1 MLIDRQMQDTRKGTR
16 MNAYDFDHCIYA
28 GDCTI
33 DFYRFCLKRKPA
45 LLRYLPRQ
53 LWGFLLFA
61 FGFMTKTA
69 FKERFFCF
77 LQGVDDRAE
86 ALELFWSTHK
96 EKIYS
101 WYIERRSEND
111 LVISASPEF
120 LLKPIC
126 ELLGVKHLIASRV
139 DPETGKFEGEN
150 CYGAEK
156 PRRLS
161 EELGISSVETFYS
174 DSLSDSPMAQIS
186 KTSFMVRKGELIP
199 WDEFHPSTLE
209 KAKRY
214 FFSFEFFRFLVIGC
228 INTLNGVVFSYL
240 FSRIMH
246 AQVAFWCGYLL
257 SLGISYLL
265 NSAITFHERLSFPK
279 MLRFYVSYIP
289 NFLIQNIVVFL
300 VHGVFGGTELTA
312 YILAAV
318 IGIPVTFILLK
329 LFAFRKK
336 KA

>member
-1 MLIDRQMQDTRKGTR
+1 

-45 LLRYLPRQ
+45 LLRYFPRQ
-53 LWGFLLFA
+53 IWGFLLFA
-61 FGFMTKTA
+61 FAFISKTE

-77 LQGVDDRAE
+77 LQGVDDLQN
-86 ALELFWSTHK
+86 ALDAFWATNK
-96 EKIYS
+96 EKICS
-101 WYIERRSEND
+101 WFFERRSDNE
-111 LVISASPEF
+111 LIISASPEF
-120 LLKPIC
+120 LLQPVC
-126 ELLGVKHLIASRV
+126 QMLGVKHLIASRV
-139 DPETGKFEGEN
+139 DPQTGKFTGEN

-156 PRRLS
+156 PKRLL
-161 EELGISSVETFYS
+161 EALGISAVETFYS
-174 DSLSDSPMAQIS
+174 DSLSDSPMAQIAQ
-186 KTSFMVRKGELIP
+186 TSYIVRKGELTP
-199 WDEFHPSTLE
+199 WSEFHLSALE

-214 FFSFEFFRFLVIGC
+214 FFSFEFFRFLVIGGV
-228 INTLNGVVFSYL
+228 NTLNGVVFSYL
-240 FSRIMH
+240 FSRVMH

-265 NSAITFHERLSFPK
+265 NSAITFHERLSVPK
-279 MLRFYVSYIP
+279 MLRFFVSYIP

-300 VHGVFGGTELTA
+300 VHGVFGGTELMA

-318 IGIPVTFILLK
+318 IGIPVTFVLLK

-336 KA
+336 KV

>member
-1 MLIDRQMQDTRKGTR
+1 

-45 LLRYLPRQ
+45 LLRYFPRQ
-53 LWGFLLFA
+53 IWGFLLFA
-61 FGFMTKTA
+61 FAFISKTE

-77 LQGVDDRAE
+77 LQGVDDLQN
-86 ALELFWSTHK
+86 ALDAFWATNK
-96 EKIYS
+96 EKIYG
-101 WYIERRSEND
+101 WFFERRSDNE
-111 LVISASPEF
+111 LIISASPEF
-120 LLKPIC
+120 LLQPVC
-126 ELLGVKHLIASRV
+126 QMLGVKHLIASRV
-139 DPETGKFEGEN
+139 DPQTGKFTGEN

-156 PRRLS
+156 PKRLL
-161 EELGISSVETFYS
+161 EALGISAVETFYS
-174 DSLSDSPMAQIS
+174 DSLSDSPMAQIAQ
-186 KTSFMVRKGELIP
+186 TSYIVRKGELTP
-199 WDEFHPSTLE
+199 WSEFHLSALE

-214 FFSFEFFRFLVIGC
+214 FFSFEFFRFLVIGGV
-228 INTLNGVVFSYL
+228 NTLNGVVFSYL
-240 FSRIMH
+240 FSRVMH

-265 NSAITFHERLSFPK
+265 NSAITFHERLSVPK
-279 MLRFYVSYIP
+279 MLRFFVSYIP

-300 VHGVFGGTELTA
+300 VHGVFGGTELMA

-318 IGIPVTFILLK
+318 IGIPVTFVLLK

-336 KA
+336 KV

>member
-1 MLIDRQMQDTRKGTR
+1 

-53 LWGFLLFA
+53 IWGFLLFA
-61 FGFMTKTA
+61 FAFISKTE

-77 LQGVDDRAE
+77 LQGVDDLQNTLDA
-86 ALELFWSTHK
+86 FWATHK
-96 EKIYS
+96 EKIYG
-101 WYIERRSEND
+101 WFFERRSDNE
-111 LVISASPEF
+111 LIISASPEF
-120 LLKPIC
+120 LLQPVC
-126 ELLGVKHLIASRV
+126 QALGVKQLIASRV
-139 DPETGKFEGEN
+139 DPKTGKFTGEN

-156 PRRLS
+156 PKRLA
-161 EELGISSVETFYS
+161 EETGIQSVETFYS
-174 DSLSDSPMAQIS
+174 DSLSDSPMAQIAQ
-186 KTSFMVRKGELIP
+186 TSYIVRKGELTP
-199 WDEFHPSTLE
+199 WNEFHLSALE

-228 INTLNGVVFSYL
+228 VNTLNGVVFSYL
-240 FSRIMH
+240 FSRVMH
-246 AQVAFWCGYLL
+246 AQVAFWCGYIL

-265 NSAITFHERLSFPK
+265 NSAITFHERLSLPK
-279 MLRFYVSYIP
+279 MLRFFVSYIP
-289 NFLIQNIVVFL
+289 NFLIQNVVVFL
-300 VHGVFGGTELTA
+300 VHGVFGGTELMA

>member
-1 MLIDRQMQDTRKGTR
+1 

-33 DFYRFCLKRKPA
+33 DFYRFCLRRKPA

-53 LWGFLLFA
+53 IWGFLLFA
-61 FGFMTKTA
+61 FAFISKTE

-77 LQGVDDRAE
+77 LQGVDDLQN
-86 ALELFWSTHK
+86 ALDAFWATNK
-96 EKIYS
+96 EKIYG
-101 WYIERRSEND
+101 WFFERRSDNE
-111 LVISASPEF
+111 LIISASPEF
-120 LLKPIC
+120 LLQPVC
-126 ELLGVKHLIASRV
+126 QMLGVKHLIASRV
-139 DPETGKFEGEN
+139 DPQTGKFAGEN

-156 PRRLS
+156 PKRLL
-161 EELGISSVETFYS
+161 EALGISAVETFYS
-174 DSLSDSPMAQIS
+174 DSLSDSPMAQIAQ
-186 KTSFMVRKGELIP
+186 TSYIVRKGELTP
-199 WDEFHPSTLE
+199 WSEFHLSALE

-214 FFSFEFFRFLVIGC
+214 FFSFEFFRFLVIGGV
-228 INTLNGVVFSYL
+228 NTLNGVVFSYL
-240 FSRIMH
+240 FSRVMH

-265 NSAITFHERLSFPK
+265 NSAITFHERLSVPK
-279 MLRFYVSYIP
+279 MLRFFVSYIP

-300 VHGVFGGTELTA
+300 VHGVFGGTELMA

-318 IGIPVTFILLK
+318 IGIPVTFVLLK

-336 KA
+336 KV

>member
-1 MLIDRQMQDTRKGTR
+1 

-45 LLRYLPRQ
+45 LLRYFPRQ
-53 LWGFLLFA
+53 IWGFLLFA
-61 FGFMTKTA
+61 FAFISKTE

-77 LQGVDDRAE
+77 LQGVDDLQN
-86 ALELFWSTHK
+86 ALDAFWATNK
-96 EKIYS
+96 EKIYG
-101 WYIERRSEND
+101 WFFERRSDNE
-111 LVISASPEF
+111 LIISASPEF
-120 LLKPIC
+120 LLQPVC
-126 ELLGVKHLIASRV
+126 QMLGVKHLIASRV
-139 DPETGKFEGEN
+139 DPQTGKFTGEN

-156 PRRLS
+156 PKRLL
-161 EELGISSVETFYS
+161 EALGISAVETFYS
-174 DSLSDSPMAQIS
+174 DSLSDSPMAQIAKES
-186 KTSFMVRKGELIP
+186 YIVRKGELTP
-199 WDEFHPSTLE
+199 WSEFHLSALE

-214 FFSFEFFRFLVIGC
+214 FFSFEFFRFLVIGGV
-228 INTLNGVVFSYL
+228 NTLNGVVFSYL
-240 FSRIMH
+240 FSRVMH

-265 NSAITFHERLSFPK
+265 NSAITFHERLSVPK
-279 MLRFYVSYIP
+279 MLRFFVSYIP

-300 VHGVFGGTELTA
+300 VHGVFGGTELMA

-318 IGIPVTFILLK
+318 IGIPVTFVLLK

-336 KA
+336 KV

>member
-1 MLIDRQMQDTRKGTR
+1 

-45 LLRYLPRQ
+45 LLRYFPRQ
-53 LWGFLLFA
+53 IWGFLLFA
-61 FGFMTKTA
+61 FAFISKTE

-77 LQGVDDRAE
+77 LQGVDDLQN
-86 ALELFWSTHK
+86 ALDAFWSTNK
-96 EKIYS
+96 EKIYG
-101 WYIERRSEND
+101 WFFERRSDNE
-111 LVISASPEF
+111 LIISASPEF
-120 LLKPIC
+120 LLQPVC
-126 ELLGVKHLIASRV
+126 QMLGVKHLIASRV
-139 DPETGKFEGEN
+139 DPQTGKFTGEN

-156 PRRLS
+156 PKRLL
-161 EELGISSVETFYS
+161 EALGISAVETFYS
-174 DSLSDSPMAQIS
+174 DSLSDSPMAQIAQ
-186 KTSFMVRKGELIP
+186 TSYIVRKGELTP
-199 WDEFHPSTLE
+199 WSEFHLSALE

-214 FFSFEFFRFLVIGC
+214 FFSFEFFRFLVIGGV
-228 INTLNGVVFSYL
+228 NTLNGVVFSYL
-240 FSRIMH
+240 FSRVMH

-265 NSAITFHERLSFPK
+265 NSAITFHERLSVPK
-279 MLRFYVSYIP
+279 MLRFFVSYIP

-300 VHGVFGGTELTA
+300 VHGVFGGTELMA

-318 IGIPVTFILLK
+318 IGIPVTFVLLK

-336 KA
+336 KV

>member
-1 MLIDRQMQDTRKGTR
+1 

-33 DFYRFCLKRKPA
+33 DFYRYCLKKNTA

-53 LWGFLLFA
+53 IWGLVLYA
-61 FGFMTKTA
+61 FGFIQKTA

-77 LQGVDDRAE
+77 LQGLEDRDTLIA
-86 ALELFWSTHK
+86 AFWATHK
-96 EKIYS
+96 EKIYG
-101 WYIERRSEND
+101 WYLERQNEND
-111 LVISASPEF
+111 LIISASPEF

-126 ELLGVKHLIASRV
+126 DILGGKHLIASRV
-139 DPETGKFEGEN
+139 DPETGCFSGEN
-150 CYGAEK
+150 NYGAEK
-156 PRRLS
+156 PRRLMADMG
-161 EELGISSVETFYS
+161 LDSVDSFYS
-174 DSLSDSPMAQIS
+174 DSLSDSPMAQIA
-186 KTSFMVRKGELIP
+186 KMSFMVRHGVLTP
-199 WDEFHPSTLE
+199 WSEFHPSAME
-209 KAKRY
+209 KAKRQ

-240 FSRIMH
+240 FSRILP
-246 AQVAFWCGYLL
+246 AQVAFWCGYIL

-279 MLRFYVSYIP
+279 MLRFFVSYIP
-289 NFLIQNIVVFL
+289 NFLIQNVVVFL
-300 VHGVFGGTELTA
+300 VHGVFGGTELLA

-318 IGIPVTFILLK
+318 IGIPVTFLILK

>member
-1 MLIDRQMQDTRKGTR
+1 

-53 LWGFLLFA
+53 IWGFLLFA
-61 FGFMTKTA
+61 FAFISKTE

-77 LQGVDDRAE
+77 LQGVDDLQN
-86 ALELFWSTHK
+86 ALDAFWATNK
-96 EKIYS
+96 EKIYG
-101 WYIERRSEND
+101 WFFERRSDNE
-111 LVISASPEF
+111 LIISASPEF
-120 LLKPIC
+120 LLQPVC
-126 ELLGVKHLIASRV
+126 QMLGVKHLIASRV
-139 DPETGKFEGEN
+139 DPQTGKFTGEN

-156 PRRLS
+156 PKRLL
-161 EELGISSVETFYS
+161 EALGISAVETFYS
-174 DSLSDSPMAQIS
+174 DSLSDSPMAQIAQ
-186 KTSFMVRKGELIP
+186 TSYIVRKGELTP
-199 WDEFHPSTLE
+199 WSEFHLSALE

-214 FFSFEFFRFLVIGC
+214 FFSFEFFRFLVIGGV
-228 INTLNGVVFSYL
+228 NTLNGVVFSYL
-240 FSRIMH
+240 FSRVMH

-265 NSAITFHERLSFPK
+265 NSAITFHERLSVPK
-279 MLRFYVSYIP
+279 MLRFFVSYIP

-300 VHGVFGGTELTA
+300 VHGVFGGTELMA

-318 IGIPVTFILLK
+318 IGIPVTFVLLK

-336 KA
+336 KV

>member
-1 MLIDRQMQDTRKGTR
+1 

-45 LLRYLPRQ
+45 LLRYFPRQ
-53 LWGFLLFA
+53 IWGFLLFA
-61 FGFMTKTA
+61 FAFISKTE

-77 LQGVDDRAE
+77 LQGVDDLQN
-86 ALELFWSTHK
+86 ALDAFWATNK
-96 EKIYS
+96 EKIYG
-101 WYIERRSEND
+101 WFFERRSDNE
-111 LVISASPEF
+111 LIISASPEF
-120 LLKPIC
+120 LLQPVC
-126 ELLGVKHLIASRV
+126 QMLGVKHLIASRV
-139 DPETGKFEGEN
+139 DPQTGKFTGEN

-156 PRRLS
+156 PKRLI
-161 EELGISSVETFYS
+161 EALGISAVETFYS
-174 DSLSDSPMAQIS
+174 DSLSDSPMAQIAQAS
-186 KTSFMVRKGELIP
+186 YIVRKGELTP
-199 WDEFHPSTLE
+199 WSEFHLSALE

-214 FFSFEFFRFLVIGC
+214 FFSFEFFRFLVIGGV
-228 INTLNGVVFSYL
+228 NTLNGVVFSYL

-265 NSAITFHERLSFPK
+265 NSAITFHERLSVPK
-279 MLRFYVSYIP
+279 MLRFFVSYIP

-300 VHGVFGGTELTA
+300 VHGVFGGTELMA

-318 IGIPVTFILLK
+318 IGIPVTFVLLK

-336 KA
+336 KV

>member
-1 MLIDRQMQDTRKGTR
+1 

-53 LWGFLLFA
+53 IWGFLLFA
-61 FGFMTKTA
+61 FAFISKTE

-77 LQGVDDRAE
+77 LQGVDDLQN
-86 ALELFWSTHK
+86 ALDAFWATNK
-96 EKIYS
+96 EKIYG
-101 WYIERRSEND
+101 WFFERRSDNE
-111 LVISASPEF
+111 LIISASPEF
-120 LLKPIC
+120 LLQPVC
-126 ELLGVKHLIASRV
+126 QMLGVKHLIASRV
-139 DPETGKFEGEN
+139 DPQTGKFTGEN

-156 PRRLS
+156 PKRLL
-161 EELGISSVETFYS
+161 EALGISAVETFYS
-174 DSLSDSPMAQIS
+174 DSLSDSPMAQIAKES
-186 KTSFMVRKGELIP
+186 YIVRKGELTP
-199 WDEFHPSTLE
+199 WSEFHLSALE

-214 FFSFEFFRFLVIGC
+214 FFSFEFFRFLVIGGV
-228 INTLNGVVFSYL
+228 NTLNGVVFSYL
-240 FSRIMH
+240 FSRVMH

-265 NSAITFHERLSFPK
+265 NSAITFHERLSVPK
-279 MLRFYVSYIP
+279 MLRFFVSYIP

-300 VHGVFGGTELTA
+300 VHGVFGGTELMA

-318 IGIPVTFILLK
+318 IGIPVTFVLLK

-336 KA
+336 KV

>member
-1 MLIDRQMQDTRKGTR
+1 

-53 LWGFLLFA
+53 IWGFLLFA
-61 FGFMTKTA
+61 FAFISKTE

-77 LQGVDDRAE
+77 LQGVDDLQN
-86 ALELFWSTHK
+86 ALDAFWATNK
-96 EKIYS
+96 EKIYG
-101 WYIERRSEND
+101 WFFERRSDNE
-111 LVISASPEF
+111 LIISASPEF
-120 LLKPIC
+120 LLQPVC
-126 ELLGVKHLIASRV
+126 QMLGVKHLIASRV
-139 DPETGKFEGEN
+139 DPQTGKFTGEN

-156 PRRLS
+156 PKRLL
-161 EELGISSVETFYS
+161 EALGISAVETFYS
-174 DSLSDSPMAQIS
+174 DSLSDSPMAQIAQ
-186 KTSFMVRKGELIP
+186 TSYIVRKGALTP
-199 WDEFHPSTLE
+199 WSEFHLSALE

-214 FFSFEFFRFLVIGC
+214 FFSFEFFRFLVIGGV
-228 INTLNGVVFSYL
+228 NTLNGVVFSYL
-240 FSRIMH
+240 FSRVMH

-265 NSAITFHERLSFPK
+265 NSAITFHERLSVPK
-279 MLRFYVSYIP
+279 MLRFFVSYIP

-300 VHGVFGGTELTA
+300 VHGVFGGTELMA

-318 IGIPVTFILLK
+318 IGIPVTFVLLK

-336 KA
+336 KV